1 MKNGKYRV
9 LLVEDQTIPTQ
20 LFEHFI
26 QTSERYELARSIEC
40 AAFAEVYCMTGE
52 IDIVLMDVVTA
63 DGASGLDAAEKIKKK
78 YPHIKI
84 IIVTSMPECSYISR
98 AKALGA
104 EGFWYKETGKES
116 LISVMDRVMQGEIVY
131 PDGLQVVNIGVAKS
145 SEFTK
150 KELVVL
156 RLMTGGYS
164 NQEIADKLGV
174 SLNAVKKH
182 ISNMLEKTCLRSRTE
197 LAVKARETGLVIL
210 ENTKL
215 YYRRKAKSKSSCKKA
230 AALSFLPK
238 KPEKLKTPKIFEHF
252 EKRCPKVP
260 DWVLCESFLY
270 FIRKA
275 PDEKIE
281 PRRRKKDETS
291 NSFDQKQ
298 THEVYEKEVNDYNAC
313 NRADVGV
320 VIDRSFRLRPGR
332 YARYIFRNR
341 YKRHGR
347 RRICRGRNRQY

>member
-9 LLVEDQTIPTQ
+9 LLVEDQTIPTQLDQTIPTQ

-63 DGASGLDAAEKIKKK
+63 DGASGLDAAEKIKKND
-78 YPHIKI
+78 PNIKI
-84 IIVTSMPECSYISR
+84 VIVTSMPECSYISR

-145 SEFTK
+145 I
-150 KELVVL
+150 L

-174 SLNAVKKH
+174 SLNTVKKH
-182 ISNMLEKTCLRSRTE
+182 ISNMLDKTCLRSRTE
-197 LAVKARETGLVIL
+197 LAVRARETGLVIL
-210 ENTKL
+210 
-215 YYRRKAKSKSSCKKA
+215 
-230 AALSFLPK
+230 
-238 KPEKLKTPKIFEHF
+238 
-252 EKRCPKVP
+252 
-260 DWVLCESFLY
+260 
-270 FIRKA
+270 
-275 PDEKIE
+275 
-281 PRRRKKDETS
+281 
-291 NSFDQKQ
+291 
-298 THEVYEKEVNDYNAC
+298 
-313 NRADVGV
+313 
-320 VIDRSFRLRPGR
+320 DRTDDD
-332 YARYIFRNR
+332 I
-341 YKRHGR
+341 
-347 RRICRGRNRQY
+347 

>member
-63 DGASGLDAAEKIKKK
+63 DGASGLDAAEKIKKND
-78 YPHIKI
+78 PNIKI
-84 IIVTSMPECSYISR
+84 VIVTSMPECSYISR

-145 SEFTK
+145 SEFTE

-156 RLMTGGYS
+156 RLMTGGNS
-164 NQEIADKLGV
+164 HQENADKLG
-174 SLNAVKKH
+174 
-182 ISNMLEKTCLRSRTE
+182 
-197 LAVKARETGLVIL
+197 G
-210 ENTKL
+210 
-215 YYRRKAKSKSSCKKA
+215 
-230 AALSFLPK
+230 
-238 KPEKLKTPKIFEHF
+238 
-252 EKRCPKVP
+252 
-260 DWVLCESFLY
+260 
-270 FIRKA
+270 
-275 PDEKIE
+275 
-281 PRRRKKDETS
+281 
-291 NSFDQKQ
+291 
-298 THEVYEKEVNDYNAC
+298 
-313 NRADVGV
+313 
-320 VIDRSFRLRPGR
+320 
-332 YARYIFRNR
+332 
-341 YKRHGR
+341 
-347 RRICRGRNRQY
+347 